1 MHELLQCAYQSSSA
15 DILSSFFPNT
25 STQFGSTDMG
35 EEFAVTVGK
44 DILSKSN
51 PIKTQQY
58 KSISMHH
65 YNVIE
70 HLIKQLE
77 NPA

>member
-1 MHELLQCAYQSSSA
+1 MIHYTEHTSPAPPISCP
-15 DILSSFFPNT
+15 IFPNT

-35 EEFAVTVGK
+35 EVFAVTVGK

-51 PIKTQQY
+51 PIKINQ
-58 KSISMHH
+58 SISLDQT
-65 YNVIE
+65 YNVHE
-70 HLIKQLE
+70 HLINHFE